1 MPTLRS
7 QQALKALCSPLRNLL
22 RNPLRG
28 PLRDPLRNPLRNLL
42 HTRHIHTELAPFS
55 GPPSYATIARR
66 FSSYPNPMTF
76 FTEKKAKEAID
87 RGEFIDIHDVGG
99 VEPEDFDVLISD
111 MNHNN
116 LRSDVAELIG
126 MPYLGKATTDE
137 ANKVVDV
144 GHGIV
149 YGRKLRPI
157 LPCIVSSNDKAYWV
171 FFIYDT
177 SAPLT
182 YLSTQVSALH
192 IEIIPGC

>member
-1 MPTLRS
+1 
-7 QQALKALCSPLRNLL
+7 
-22 RNPLRG
+22 
-28 PLRDPLRNPLRNLL
+28 
-42 HTRHIHTELAPFS
+42 
-55 GPPSYATIARR
+55 
-66 FSSYPNPMTF
+66 MTF

-99 VEPEDFDVLISD
+99 VEPEDFDVLIRD
-111 MNHNN
+111 MTDNN

-144 GHGIV
+144 GHDIV
-149 YGRKLRPI
+149 YGRKLHPI
-157 LPCIVSSNDKAYWV
+157 FPCIVSSNDKAHWV
-171 FFIYDT
+171 FFLYDT

-192 IEIIPGC
+192 IEIIPSC